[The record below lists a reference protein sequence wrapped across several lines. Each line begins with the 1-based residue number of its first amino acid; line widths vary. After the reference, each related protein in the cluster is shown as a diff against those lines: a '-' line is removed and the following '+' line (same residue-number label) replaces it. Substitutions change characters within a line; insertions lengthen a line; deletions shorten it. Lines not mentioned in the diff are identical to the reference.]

1 MGISGIAADYYP
13 AGYVNSKAAKV
24 EERVLRR
31 SLNRNQWRQINNI
44 VWTGHPKHSIR

>member
-31 SLNRNQWRQINNI
+31 SLNRNQWRQDRRAS
-44 VWTGHPKHSIR
+44 VGKECT